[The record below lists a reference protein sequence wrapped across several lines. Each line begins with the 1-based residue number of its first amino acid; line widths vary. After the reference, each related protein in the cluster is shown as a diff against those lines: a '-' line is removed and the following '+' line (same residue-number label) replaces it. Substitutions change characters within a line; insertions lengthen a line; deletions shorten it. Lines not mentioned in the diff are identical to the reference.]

1 MPSYV
6 ARGGALSI
14 REKIYSSWNSTT
26 TRIAAGR
33 AASPVPT
40 VEPSGYCFGV
50 TVNVVTVNVASSAR
64 NLSTAAAW

>member
-26 TRIAAGR
+26 ARIPAGR
-33 AASPVPT
+33 ASLPVPT

-50 TVNVVTVNVASSAR
+50 TVNVASSSR
-64 NLSTAAAW
+64 NLPTAAAW